1 VAYATRRYVLVVLV
15 IAVLSVTALVIKALV
30 PAAAG
35 DASTAPV
42 KSGADVVPPEVVS
55 FASSFANSDWCA
67 QDSGQVD
74 TPGNEASTTLA
85 SALAMIG
92 NDPALQSYA
101 KTLPGNTPLYDFA
114 LMGNCSVNDGSEP
127 VKVLTAIEVQILAPD
142 NGPLT
147 LVGMRGQ
154 IVGGPA
160 LGDPFGPQWSEC
172 QMSADCK

>member
-1 VAYATRRYVLVVLV
+1 MPYSMRRYVLVVLV
-15 IAVLSVTALVIKALV
+15 IGGLSVMALVIRGLV
-30 PAAAG
+30 PATAG

-67 QDSGQVD
+67 PDSGQVD
-74 TPGNEASTTLA
+74 TLGNGAATTLS

-92 NDPALQSYA
+92 MDPALQSYA
-101 KTLPGNTPLYDFA
+101 KTLPGNTPIYDFT
-114 LMGNCSVNDGSEP
+114 LTGNCSANDGSEP
-127 VKVLTAIEVQILAPD
+127 VKVLTAIEIQILAPD
-142 NGPLT
+142 QGPLT

-154 IVGGPA
+154 FVGGPA